1 MGLSF
6 RLLLLDL
13 NLRNLFLSL
22 LVLSCSFPK
31 RDFSIL
37 EFSVINFQKNLISI
51 NALVDIA
58 YNLSFFDFDL
68 VIVKN
73 LKNKE
78 ELDLIN
84 NKVAFGDFQ
93 NAYFIGQ
100 NDILSISILSKEK
113 IKIQILDLIEGFY
126 ACRLGVVV
134 DFVFKDRHYGIVIFN
149 FDEKIANNLDID
161 LVNEQIKYLSYRYEN
176 LLFILD
182 KSELILLDMIIKN
195 GFFNLIYNS
204 INPFYI
210 INAISSKVY
219 SNFVAQIS
227 IHSLRYVVLSYLYNN
242 FYMSGLPKSILI
254 K

>member
-1 MGLSF
+1 M
-6 RLLLLDL
+6 
-13 NLRNLFLSL
+13 RNLFFSL

-58 YNLSFFDFDL
+58 YNLSFFDFDV

-126 ACRLGVVV
+126 AFRLGVVV

-161 LVNEQIKYLSYRYEN
+161 LVNDQVKYLSYRYEN

-195 GFFNLIYNS
+195 GFLI
-204 INPFYI
+204 
-210 INAISSKVY
+210 
-219 SNFVAQIS
+219 
-227 IHSLRYVVLSYLYNN
+227 
-242 FYMSGLPKSILI
+242 
-254 K
+254 